1 VYRLKSR
8 SADIA
13 VTLLGPLSS
22 RPGARLF
29 SNLIAHSAVART
41 LYTVLLCLA
50 LVVLATMWLSPGLAQ
65 ELIEM
70 ARVRMQSPDGSA
82 SAPQFGAGSYPLLPS
97 NIPGS
102 NLPGAPVQ
110 PMPASRPASWPGG
123 TGETSAPVYN
133 PVRATSQQGNPM
145 PAFAPQANSMP
156 VVSPPPS
163 SMPVITPPPASM
175 PVMQPAQAGQIG
187 QYQPPP
193 VQSPAIAAGQVP
205 SQYAQSYPQTLYPQT
220 PYPPYQPSQLTAAGP
235 TAPASAPPLT
245 GTATMSGPGYSP
257 AIPPGGEAAPSPTP
271 NMQNLQV
278 LPTQPEE
285 FKDAQ
290 VVARVGSEVILASDR
305 DAYVAEFIESHN
317 IQIPP
322 AQMDEALK
330 ILNRQILKQMI
341 DAKLVYN
348 DAIHTIPKEG
358 ITQITANIN
367 KDFDKEQLPDLLKA
381 NSAAS
386 PQELDQK
393 LRAKGSSLDRARRVY
408 IEKKLMYGW
417 IGQQVKSD
425 EQVPLASILGYYEE
439 HLENYKFAAQARWE
453 ELMVSYDHFPDEQS
467 ALTTLA
473 EMGNQ
478 VMQGASFAEV
488 AKARSQGP
496 TAPDGGAYDWTNQGS
511 LGTKELDQAIFG
523 PSLPLNALS
532 EMIKAKNGA
541 HIIRVLERK
550 PGGKKSFEDAQGEI
564 KKKIKDENREKQ
576 VNKFL
581 DDLRKK
587 TQVWTIYDDQPGGID
602 GPKKPS

>member
-1 VYRLKSR
+1 
-8 SADIA
+8 
-13 VTLLGPLSS
+13 
-22 RPGARLF
+22 
-29 SNLIAHSAVART
+29 
-41 LYTVLLCLA
+41 
-50 LVVLATMWLSPGLAQ
+50 MWLRPGLAQ

-82 SAPQFGAGSYPLLPS
+82 SAPQFNAGSYPLLPS

-123 TGETSAPVYN
+123 PEASTPVYN
-133 PVRATSQQGNPM
+133 PVRA
-145 PAFAPQANSMP
+145 APQSNSMP
-156 VVSPPPS
+156 IVSPPPGA
-163 SMPVITPPPASM
+163 MPVMTLPPASM
-175 PVMQPAQAGQIG
+175 AVMQPAQAGPIG
-187 QYQPPP
+187 QYQPAAVQPP
-193 VQSPAIAAGQVP
+193 VVVANQVV
-205 SQYAQSYPQTLYPQT
+205 SQYAQSTYPQT
-220 PYPPYQPSQLTAAGP
+220 PYPQTQFQPQLIPAGP
-235 TAPASAPPLT
+235 GSAAPSSAALLPGSSAIAP
-245 GTATMSGPGYSP
+245 PGYSP
-257 AIPPGGEAAPSPTP
+257 AIPPEAALSPNP

-290 VVARVGSEVILASDR
+290 VVARIGTEVILASDR
-305 DAYVAEFIESHN
+305 DTYVAEFLESKK

-322 AQMDEALK
+322 DQMEDALK

-358 ITQITANIN
+358 ITQITASIN

-417 IGQQVKSD
+417 IGKQVNQD
-425 EQVPLASILGYYEE
+425 EQVPLASILGNYEE
-439 HLENYKFAAQARWE
+439 HLEDYKFAAQARWE
-453 ELMVSYDHFPDEQS
+453 ELMVSFDRFPNKQS
-467 ALTTLA
+467 AYAALA

-478 VMQGASFAEV
+478 VMQGSPFAEV
-488 AKARSQGP
+488 AKTSSQGP
-496 TAPDGGAYDWTNQGS
+496 TAPDGGTYDWTNQGS
-511 LGTKELDQAIFG
+511 LGAKELDQAIFG
-523 PSLPLNALS
+523 ADLALNSLS
-532 EMIKAKNGA
+532 QIIETKTGF

-602 GPKKPS
+602 GPKKAS

>member
-1 VYRLKSR
+1 
-8 SADIA
+8 
-13 VTLLGPLSS
+13 
-22 RPGARLF
+22 
-29 SNLIAHSAVART
+29 
-41 LYTVLLCLA
+41 
-50 LVVLATMWLSPGLAQ
+50 M
-65 ELIEM
+65 
-70 ARVRMQSPDGSA
+70 
-82 SAPQFGAGSYPLLPS
+82 
-97 NIPGS
+97 
-102 NLPGAPVQ
+102 
-110 PMPASRPASWPGG
+110 
-123 TGETSAPVYN
+123 
-133 PVRATSQQGNPM
+133 
-145 PAFAPQANSMP
+145 
-156 VVSPPPS
+156 
-163 SMPVITPPPASM
+163 
-175 PVMQPAQAGQIG
+175 
-187 QYQPPP
+187 
-193 VQSPAIAAGQVP
+193 
-205 SQYAQSYPQTLYPQT
+205 
-220 PYPPYQPSQLTAAGP
+220 
-235 TAPASAPPLT
+235 
-245 GTATMSGPGYSP
+245 
-257 AIPPGGEAAPSPTP
+257 
-271 NMQNLQV
+271 
-278 LPTQPEE
+278 
-285 FKDAQ
+285 
-290 VVARVGSEVILASDR
+290 
-305 DAYVAEFIESHN
+305 ESHK

-322 AQMDEALK
+322 EQMDDALK
-330 ILNRQILKQMI
+330 ILNRQILRQMI

-358 ITQITANIN
+358 ITQITGNIN

-425 EQVPLASILGYYEE
+425 EQVPLASILGHYEE
-439 HLENYKFAAQARWE
+439 HLEEYKFSAQARWE
-453 ELMVSYDHFPDEQS
+453 ELMVSLDRFPDKES
-467 ALTTLA
+467 AHAALA

-478 VMQGASFAEV
+478 VMQGAPFAEV

-511 LGTKELDQAIFG
+511 LGAKELDQAIFG
-523 PSLPLNALS
+523 AGLPLNSLS
-532 EMIKAKNGA
+532 QIIETKNGF